1 MTTYL
6 LTYYS
11 KCFSMNNTEILTEN
25 SQSVFIFM
33 ALCLDLISQDIASK
47 RHILHE
53 IIFGIDDSEKKK
65 YYARKQRK
73 EPRVE
78 EKTRAAGEK
87 RTEDPKSLVTAVK
100 PTVSPQVGNITLVR

>member
-11 KCFSMNNTEILTEN
+11 KCNTEILTEN

-53 IIFGIDDSEKKK
+53 IIFGIDDSGK
-65 YYARKQRK
+65 
-73 EPRVE
+73 
-78 EKTRAAGEK
+78 
-87 RTEDPKSLVTAVK
+87 
-100 PTVSPQVGNITLVR
+100 NITLS

>member
-6 LTYYS
+6 LTKGDFVSETTFNYS
-11 KCFSMNNTEILTEN
+11 KCFSMSNTEILTEN

-53 IIFGIDDSEKKK
+53 IIFGIDDSGKIENKEKNTKS
-65 YYARKQRK
+65 RR
-73 EPRVE
+73 
-78 EKTRAAGEK
+78 
-87 RTEDPKSLVTAVK
+87 ED
-100 PTVSPQVGNITLVR
+100 

>member
-11 KCFSMNNTEILTEN
+11 KCFSMNNTKILTEN

-53 IIFGIDDSEKKK
+53 IIFGIDDSGKKIL
-65 YYARKQRK
+65 R
-73 EPRVE
+73 
-78 EKTRAAGEK
+78 
-87 RTEDPKSLVTAVK
+87 
-100 PTVSPQVGNITLVR
+100 